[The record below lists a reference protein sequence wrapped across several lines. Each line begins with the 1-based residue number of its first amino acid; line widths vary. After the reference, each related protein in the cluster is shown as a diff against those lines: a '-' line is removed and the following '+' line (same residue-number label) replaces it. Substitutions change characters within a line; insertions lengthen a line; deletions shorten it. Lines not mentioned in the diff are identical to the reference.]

1 MASLTKFTISPSG
14 SLVYKSSGKLA
25 PEGYTFK
32 KNTVYGKNGRR
43 VGTLSRNL
51 TKTQAEKIA
60 KAERNRNAR
69 RARAARKA
77 GEMAKPSQNRPRGP
91 TKGRERPWEGR
102 RPMGLAEAE
111 EFEGTEFPEEPEL
124 IIEEFA
130 RRVKAAAL
138 SVAPKA
144 LQQKI
149 IALSK
154 EAIYEAYKQDAFI
167 FETFFDYHS
176 RTDAPHKSDVSVWL
190 YQFVKR
196 IETYMGVSS

>member
-1 MASLTKFTISPSG
+1 MAALTKFTISPSG

-43 VGTLSRNL
+43 IGTLSRNL

-77 GEMAKPSQNRPRGP
+77 GEMAKPSQNKPRKP
-91 TKGRERPWEGR
+91 TRAKPWEGGK
-102 RPMGLAEAE
+102 PVGLAEAE
-111 EFEGTEFPEEPEL
+111 EFEGTEFPEDSEM

-176 RTDAPHKSDVSVWL
+176 PTDAPHKSDVSVWL

-196 IETYMGVSS
+196 IETYMGVSQ